1 MHREY
6 LKELENNNHN
16 MFELFTHCGEI
27 QIRSI
32 YIYIFMMDVDLIST
46 LPSKVAAI
54 YAAHVQRKPA
64 CCETWVGCTRFEIEH
79 IHCSNPHTV
88 VQHHCCVLKKGGIL
102 AFSR

>member
-16 MFELFTHCGEI
+16 MFELSLIVERF
-27 QIRSI
+27 RLDLYI
-32 YIYIFMMDVDLIST
+32 YIYIHDGCGFDFT

-64 CCETWVGCTRFEIEH
+64 CCETWVGCTR
-79 IHCSNPHTV
+79 
-88 VQHHCCVLKKGGIL
+88 L
-102 AFSR
+102 R